1 MNLSNETFAGPI
13 SPAIN
18 LLDVLGGM
26 KRRKFMIIGLTAVS
40 FAAALALVNY
50 LKPVYSAEAQVLIGN
65 LETPFDRV
73 QSLDNQ
79 AAPGIDDRVVES
91 QISVLKSEDLGRRV
105 VAALNLQDDPGF
117 NVMLT
122 GMSFP
127 RKIKITLGFDED
139 PRLKTPEQLAL
150 GSYLVGLSISQQPN
164 SNVIA
169 IKFSAGEGEIAARAA
184 NTLADTYIAATR
196 ESQSQPTERAR
207 EWLSTQIE
215 ALRTKLA
222 ASEQEVEKF
231 RAGAGLLQ
239 GATMTLGTQEIS
251 ELNSQ
256 ITVAQAASAEAKAR
270 ADAIRQL
277 LKSKGSVESS
287 PEILASPVI
296 QRLKEQRT
304 EATRAVG
311 EISATYLPGHPKMI
325 AAKNQ
330 IANIDRQIRGEAL
343 KIVGG
348 LEEQARIA
356 KARETSL
363 RSSLEELKAKAS
375 NSNLDDVKLKALERN
390 AGADRILL
398 ETMLSRFAEASAR
411 QDEAAQPGLAR
422 IIQSASAPT
431 SPSFPKRGPMV
442 LLITMAGLA
451 LGLGLAFL
459 MEVMAAAARL
469 TERITQGAIAQPA
482 ASPAFAKSEPAPEPA
497 GEPKPSVQPSFAA
510 AGPQYLAVFPGAPA
524 HYDGAV
530 SLNGVETD
538 TAVKL
543 ISAWAKAVQR
553 DSKITHFALASI
565 GGGTGDTSVAVLALA
580 RAMAQSGRRVIVA
593 DLAQRG
599 SWLEN
604 LCGVKPGPGISD
616 LVSGEASFTKVIGR
630 DMAAAVHLLRFGNG
644 RSPRTLSLLTERL
657 DSVLAALAQS
667 YEVVIVNAGEA
678 ASETSALL
686 SKCEAALIM
695 APAQRLTDAA
705 STVRA
710 LQSSGLRAVRHVLIG
725 HSPAFAPAVDIN
737 QRAVNA

>member
-1 MNLSNETFAGPI
+1 MNISNETFAGPI

-18 LLDVLGGM
+18 LLDVLRSM

-122 GMSFP
+122 GISFP
-127 RKIKITLGFDED
+127 RKIRIALGFGED

-150 GSYLVGLSISQQPN
+150 GSYLEGLSISQQPN

-169 IKFSAGEGEIAARAA
+169 IKFSAGDGEIAAQAA

-196 ESQSQPTERAR
+196 ESQSQPTGRAR

-222 ASEQEVEKF
+222 ASEQAVEKF

-239 GATMTLGTQEIS
+239 GATTTLGTQEIS

-270 ADAIRQL
+270 TDAIRQL

-304 EATRAVG
+304 EAARAVG

-330 IANIDRQIRGEAL
+330 IANIDRQIRSEAL

-348 LEEQARIA
+348 LEEQASIA

-363 RSSLEELKAKAS
+363 RSSLEELRAKAS
-375 NSNLDDVKLKALERN
+375 KSNLDDVKLKALERD

-411 QDEAAQPGLAR
+411 QDEATQPGLAR

-442 LLITMAGLA
+442 LLITMAGLT

-459 MEVMAAAARL
+459 MEVMAAAAGL
-469 TERITQGAIAQPA
+469 TERIAQGAIAQPA
-482 ASPAFAKSEPAPEPA
+482 ASPAFVNPEPA
-497 GEPKPSVQPSFAA
+497 DSHYLAILPRAA
-510 AGPQYLAVFPGAPA
+510 AHF
-524 HYDGAV
+524 DGAV
-530 SLNGVETD
+530 SLSGLATD
-538 TAVKL
+538 AAVKL
-543 ISAWAKAVQR
+543 MLAWAKAVQR
-553 DSKITHFALASI
+553 DSKITHFALVSI
-565 GGGTGDTSVAVLALA
+565 GAGAGDTSVAGLALA

-593 DLAQRG
+593 DLAQKG

-630 DMAAAVHLLRFGNG
+630 DMASAVHLLRFGNH
-644 RSPRTLSLLTERL
+644 RSPKTLSLLTERL

-725 HSPAFAPAVDIN
+725 HPPAFAPAIDIH
-737 QRAVNA
+737 QQAANA